1 MKATK
6 VILDT
11 DIGLDIDDALALAYL
26 LKNPNCDLVGVTTF
40 CGCAQLRAQLV
51 SAICIA
57 AGKDHIPIYPGTDDC
72 ILIDQREMYAPQSVV
87 LEKWEHKENFPEH
100 SALDFMRQTIYEN
113 PGEVILITIGPPS
126 NIARLFLMDPKI
138 PSMLKGF
145 YLMGGKFGGT
155 QGHMWTQRYPDMS
168 HRFSGFEPDTIN
180 EILQG
185 GALDP
190 NGCIDPYAT
199 AIVHGYSAPIHRS
212 VGEDITS
219 KVVMDRACF
228 RRAMSE
234 IGSPLH
240 HIIMEMG
247 TVFLDE
253 AETVTFHDP
262 LAAVS
267 IFKDVC
273 EFTKGR
279 ISVELQS
286 QYLRGYTY
294 FQEDKDGPHEVA
306 SSVDCGAFFDE
317 FFSVLNR

>member
-1 MKATK
+1 M
-6 VILDT
+6 DT

-26 LKNPNCDLVGVTTF
+26 LKNPNCNLMGITTF
-40 CGCAQLRAQLV
+40 CGCALLRAKIV

-57 AGKDHIPIYPGTDDC
+57 AGRSDIPIYPGTDDC
-72 ILIDQREMYAPQSVV
+72 ILVDQREMYAPQSIV
-87 LEKWEHKENFPEH
+87 LEKWKHEEHFPKNC
-100 SALDFMRQTIYEN
+100 ALDFMRKIIYEN
-113 PGEVILITIGPPS
+113 PGEIVLITIGPPS

-138 PSMLKGF
+138 PSMLKGL

-155 QGHMWTQRYPDMS
+155 QGPMWTQRYPDAR

-199 AIVHGYSAPIHRS
+199 AIVHGHSAPVHRS

-219 KVVMDRACF
+219 RVVMPGTSF
-228 RRAMSE
+228 RKAMASVE
-234 IGSPLH
+234 SPLH
-240 HIIMEMG
+240 RIILEMG
-247 TVFLDE
+247 AVFLGE
-253 AETVTFHDP
+253 AKTVTFHDP
-262 LAAVS
+262 LAAVA

-273 EFTKGR
+273 QFTKGH

-286 QYLRGYTY
+286 QQLLGYTY

-306 SSVDCGAFFDE
+306 SSVNCNAFFDE